1 MRISGTPYRQRSS
14 SSFSDDRIGTVRNCA
29 KRVSFIG
36 SVLLL
41 WTMGD
46 CWLIT
51 VLGYPP
57 FKVLLDIGARTGSRW
72 SPRRRPRHIV
82 LQSCIEHRLQPRLR
96 AYWFRVA
103 RARSR
108 DATPQ
113 EPSS

>member
-72 SPRRRPRHIV
+72 STLRLQRHIV
-82 LQSCIEHRLQPRLR
+82 LKRCIEYLRQRRLR
-96 AYWFRVA
+96 GYWFRVY
-103 RARSR
+103 RFLGR
-108 DATPQ
+108 
-113 EPSS
+113 